1 MVQNLKALAL
11 LALTVRTF
19 AQAPPTVIL
28 GPPEDYQKP
37 PAETATASGSD
48 LIITPKDLS
57 QGIPPD
63 GLDLF
68 LGPDLKTQV
77 SQTLKATSQWM
88 DGPVEAHQHIPA
100 AVVSQLQAQTASTIQ
115 FETSTGA
122 PPVTVTMAPATSTAA
137 TPATITTLS
146 TDSETHHKGDVLI
159 NIPAQ
164 PADLL
169 LQLILMEGHCKLK
182 QSRMFVR
189 RGPRPDLTVATNAAM
204 TVLYNAGRFTPLD
217 LFDITGLPQRL
228 LHYRDEAV
236 QAALVSVQEAAL
248 KLPVF
253 AGVAVDITKEVASI
267 VFAAAYGVCIDNI
280 SRLEQIAIESSMV
293 SEDPIAEDGQ
303 EEDKNCPKDKPLCD
317 EAGCLGIEGVCQM
330 VNVFIQHGTRS
341 EWDAG
346 QQLIGAMLKSAAPEA
361 PKLDCD
367 ADARVDLESGDF
379 TKLVDS
385 FCNGFNL
392 KPDLDKNIDPKEAGS
407 RGEYTGTSFNFAWK
421 AKDGQCSTSCADIF
435 AAFRSSTVCSYDSH
449 TMSKS
454 GSQET
459 ACGTAS
465 FKFDKSETEDSDP
478 VVANP
483 LKCGDRTDQ
492 GNAEHF
498 MPLDTMNKAID
509 KFCNQGRGDKSRVLP
524 IDKHAVYVEMTALKG
539 PDCPATN
546 FKSKATKQMCK
557 DELKY
562 IINTCDTSNPSGAED
577 WKQGGEYTKGCFTYA
592 IRLAPASLSTYI
604 LWGDD

>member
-1 MVQNLKALAL
+1 
-11 LALTVRTF
+11 
-19 AQAPPTVIL
+19 
-28 GPPEDYQKP
+28 
-37 PAETATASGSD
+37 
-48 LIITPKDLS
+48 
-57 QGIPPD
+57 
-63 GLDLF
+63 
-68 LGPDLKTQV
+68 
-77 SQTLKATSQWM
+77 
-88 DGPVEAHQHIPA
+88 
-100 AVVSQLQAQTASTIQ
+100 
-115 FETSTGA
+115 
-122 PPVTVTMAPATSTAA
+122 MAPATSTAA

-146 TDSETHHKGDVLI
+146 IDSETHHKGDVLI

-182 QSRMFVR
+182 RSRMFVR
-189 RGPRPDLTVATNAAM
+189 RGPRSDLTVATNAAM

-267 VFAAAYGVCIDNI
+267 
-280 SRLEQIAIESSMV
+280 IAIESSMV
-293 SEDPIAEDGQ
+293 SEDPIAEDDQ
-303 EEDKNCPKDKPLCD
+303 DEDKNCPKDKPLCE
-317 EAGCLGIEGVCQM
+317 EAGCLGIDGVCQM
-330 VNVFIQHGTRS
+330 
-341 EWDAG
+341 
-346 QQLIGAMLKSAAPEA
+346 
-361 PKLDCD
+361 LDCD
-367 ADARVDLESGDF
+367 ADARVNLESGDF
-379 TKLVDS
+379 AKLVDA
-385 FCNGFNL
+385 FCDGFDL
-392 KPDLDKNIDPKEAGS
+392 KSDLDKKIDAKEAGS
-407 RGEYTGTSFNFAWK
+407 RGEYPGTSFNFTWK

-435 AAFRSSTVCSYDSH
+435 AAFRSSTVCSYNSH

-465 FKFDKSETEDSDP
+465 FRFDKSETEDSAP
-478 VVANP
+478 VVVNP

-498 MPLDTMNKAID
+498 MPLDTMNQAVD
-509 KFCNQGRGDKSRVLP
+509 KFCNQGRGDKSRVLLP

-604 LWGDD
+604 LWGDDWISRKIGLSTVFRGCAGHAGLAEPGTRAILRTESAVAEY

>member
-1 MVQNLKALAL
+1 
-11 LALTVRTF
+11 
-19 AQAPPTVIL
+19 
-28 GPPEDYQKP
+28 
-37 PAETATASGSD
+37 
-48 LIITPKDLS
+48 
-57 QGIPPD
+57 
-63 GLDLF
+63 
-68 LGPDLKTQV
+68 
-77 SQTLKATSQWM
+77 
-88 DGPVEAHQHIPA
+88 
-100 AVVSQLQAQTASTIQ
+100 
-115 FETSTGA
+115 
-122 PPVTVTMAPATSTAA
+122 MAPATSTAA

-330 VNVFIQHGTRS
+330 RDFKHCTCLTKVNVFIQHGTRS

-421 AKDGQCSTSCADIF
+421 AKDGQCSTSCADIS